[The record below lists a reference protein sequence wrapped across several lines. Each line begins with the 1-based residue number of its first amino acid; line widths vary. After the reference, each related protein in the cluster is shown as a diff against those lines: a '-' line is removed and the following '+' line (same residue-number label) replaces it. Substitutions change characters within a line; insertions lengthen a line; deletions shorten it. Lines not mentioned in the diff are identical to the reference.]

1 MRDLTKGSIIRL
13 MLLFSLPILLG
24 SLFQQAYNLVDIII
38 VGKKLGELSLSAV
51 GSTTAV
57 VSLMFNIING
67 LCTGFAIPVAKHYGA
82 NDMNK
87 VRRLQRLSH
96 SLSPLLSV
104 SFILSEN
111 AHF

>member
-82 NDMNK
+82 NDMEQGAAHGCRNDYIFCDNYSINHGA
-87 VRRLQRLSH
+87 VY
-96 SLSPLLSV
+96 SV
-104 SFILSEN
+104 C
-111 AHF
+111 

>member
-57 VSLMFNIING
+57 VSLMST
-67 LCTGFAIPVAKHYGA
+67 LLTVYAQV
-82 NDMNK
+82 
-87 VRRLQRLSH
+87 LQY
-96 SLSPLLSV
+96 LLQSTTV
-104 SFILSEN
+104 LTI
-111 AHF
+111 

>member
-1 MRDLTKGSIIRL
+1 

-82 NDMNK
+82 AHGCRNDYIFCNHYSINHGA
-87 VRRLQRLSH
+87 VY
-96 SLSPLLSV
+96 SV
-104 SFILSEN
+104 C
-111 AHF
+111 

>member
-57 VSLMFNIING
+57 VSLMFNIIK
-67 LCTGFAIPVAKHYGA
+67 TVYAQV
-82 NDMNK
+82 
-87 VRRLQRLSH
+87 LQY
-96 SLSPLLSV
+96 LLQSTTV
-104 SFILSEN
+104 LTI
-111 AHF
+111 

>member
-1 MRDLTKGSIIRL
+1 

-67 LCTGFAIPVAKHYGA
+67 LC
-82 NDMNK
+82 K
-87 VRRLQRLSH
+87 VLPYLSQ
-96 SLSPLLSV
+96 STMVLT
-104 SFILSEN
+104 I
-111 AHF
+111 

>member
-57 VSLMFNIING
+57 VSLMFNI
-67 LCTGFAIPVAKHYGA
+67 LTVYAQV
-82 NDMNK
+82 
-87 VRRLQRLSH
+87 LQY
-96 SLSPLLSV
+96 LLQSTMV
-104 SFILSEN
+104 LTI
-111 AHF
+111 

>member
-67 LCTGFAIPVAKHYGA
+67 YAQVLPY
-82 NDMNK
+82 
-87 VRRLQRLSH
+87 LSQ
-96 SLSPLLSV
+96 STTVLT
-104 SFILSEN
+104 I
-111 AHF
+111 

>member
-1 MRDLTKGSIIRL
+1 

-67 LCTGFAIPVAKHYGA
+67 YAQVLPY
-82 NDMNK
+82 
-87 VRRLQRLSH
+87 LSQ
-96 SLSPLLSV
+96 STTVLT
-104 SFILSEN
+104 I
-111 AHF
+111 